1 MNFYDEI
8 GRVINIKH
16 VEYEEQVLAEQYV
29 QPDDVVLELGARYG
43 SVTVAISRKLRDS
56 SNCVSVEPDERVW
69 AALNR
74 NLATFGSMAH
84 IVKGFVS
91 KSRMSLANVSCC
103 NGYGTTCVPDKESA
117 IPTYTVNDLETRYN
131 LKFTVLIADCEGFL
145 GTFIDENMEL
155 LSQLRLII
163 FEADYGD
170 KCDYNRLRDIFR
182 SANFHE
188 VKNGFHSV
196 WLKLEKKY

>member
-1 MNFYDEI
+1 MNFYDEK
-8 GRVINIKH
+8 GRVCQNIEY
-16 VEYEEQVLAEQYV
+16 VEQALAEEFV

-69 AALNR
+69 AVLDR
-74 NLATFGSMAH
+74 NLATFGSKAQ

-91 KSRMSLANVSCC
+91 KSRMTLTNLSSHD
-103 NGYGTTCVPDKESA
+103 GYGTTCVPDKESA
-117 IPTYTVNDLETRYN
+117 IPTYTVNDLETKYN

-163 FEADYGD
+163 FEADYPD

-188 VKNGFHSV
+188 VKNVQNGFHNV
-196 WLKLEKKY
+196 WLKSV